1 MSEETVDEQPKGQKG
16 VSVGITEH
24 PLYGLGIKLL
34 VTDINGNKA
43 DLFLN
48 VDEAINFSSR
58 ITSVSNL
65 AFILSQIAGMMQGGG
80 ADPKIIAP

>member
-1 MSEETVDEQPKGQKG
+1 MSEETVEEQPKNQKG

-24 PLYGLGIKLL
+24 PLYGLGVKLI

-65 AFILSQIAGMMQGGG
+65 AFVLSQIAGMMNGN
-80 ADPKIIAP
+80 ATSASLAP